1 MISETPNRER
11 PSPLFCPFCFYP
23 HESSSSLYSLTKIDA
38 GLEADS
44 HPPLTVFFYD
54 KHYQTL
60 QKDESDSSKDSCKTE
75 VSDKDENTDKGE
87 ENCLDS
93 NPTEESE
100 TSVEISKTV
109 ETKQDGIV
117 QDLEL
122 NC

>member
-1 MISETPNRER
+1 M
-11 PSPLFCPFCFYP
+11 
-23 HESSSSLYSLTKIDA
+23 
-38 GLEADS
+38 
-44 HPPLTVFFYD
+44 FFYD

-75 VSDKDENTDKGE
+75 VSDQDENIDKSE

-100 TSVEISKTV
+100 TSEEISKTE
-109 ETKQDGIV
+109 ETTQDGIV